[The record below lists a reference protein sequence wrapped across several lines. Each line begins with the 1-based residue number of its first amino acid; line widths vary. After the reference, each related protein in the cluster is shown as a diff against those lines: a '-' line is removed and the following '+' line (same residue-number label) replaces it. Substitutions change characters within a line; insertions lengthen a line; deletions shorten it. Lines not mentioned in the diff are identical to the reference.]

1 MEATEEE
8 RQRRIQES
16 YLEETNERQK
26 RQAWSRKA
34 TAAEQERI
42 LREKAI
48 SSMEDTPWF
57 QKMITSY
64 NDDYI
69 VMCPYS
75 HRGCTHSCTRSQIVQ
90 HLKVTCEYS
99 GERRRQL
106 GQETQDNIQEDPDQ
120 WIVMCP
126 YSLFGCVHECKR
138 NRLNEHLSICTYR
151 GITREAEEEL
161 RKKSQVDAVQAAEEE
176 RERRMNEDVDKEGI
190 PMLMRVVHVQRLRF
204 QSALARY

>member
-69 VMCPYS
+69 VMCPSSKPSIIQQS
-75 HRGCTHSCTRSQIVQ
+75 HITIG
-90 HLKVTCEYS
+90 
-99 GERRRQL
+99 QL
-106 GQETQDNIQEDPDQ
+106 LCLIIED
-120 WIVMCP
+120 
-126 YSLFGCVHECKR
+126 YFFS
-138 NRLNEHLSICTYR
+138 N
-151 GITREAEEEL
+151 
-161 RKKSQVDAVQAAEEE
+161 
-176 RERRMNEDVDKEGI
+176 
-190 PMLMRVVHVQRLRF
+190 
-204 QSALARY
+204 

>member
-1 MEATEEE
+1 
-8 RQRRIQES
+8 
-16 YLEETNERQK
+16 
-26 RQAWSRKA
+26 
-34 TAAEQERI
+34 
-42 LREKAI
+42 
-48 SSMEDTPWF
+48 
-57 QKMITSY
+57 
-64 NDDYI
+64 
-69 VMCPYS
+69 MCPNS

-204 QSALARY
+204 QSEYSSEGAAREWSTVVIVIVIFMT